1 MESPRVITTRG
12 LYVELLLPRGMRGS
26 AWVSHGKRYSSSF
39 LQGLG
44 GWDAIPF
51 LRSCR
56 GTRRTRTL
64 RFSLL
69 RGGERPGGHP
79 DVASG
84 GYSYLGCPWY
94 ATWCV
99 HGGAVS
105 SVVTSGCPK
114 RSEGGFPVGTRTVTD
129 SSSALPEEICGAPPL
144 LSEGRNEGEHC
155 LLALPQRPISSGI
168 RGRVSPR
175 AQPSQSRR

>member
-1 MESPRVITTRG
+1 MRRRLRRRPAPPRALTPKSTIWKAPGSSTRG
-12 LYVELLLPRGMRGS
+12 LTCSS
-26 AWVSHGKRYSSSF
+26 ASVWFHRVPHGKRYSSSY

-84 GYSYLGCPWY
+84 GYSYPGCPRY
-94 ATWCV
+94 ATWCARR
-99 HGGAVS
+99 GG
-105 SVVTSGCPK
+105 VV
-114 RSEGGFPVGTRTVTD
+114 RSDIRV
-129 SSSALPEEICGAPPL
+129 PEAK
-144 LSEGRNEGEHC
+144 
-155 LLALPQRPISSGI
+155 
-168 RGRVSPR
+168 RGRVPCRNEDGHQRLQRS
-175 AQPSQSRR
+175 AGGNMRRPAPE

>member
-1 MESPRVITTRG
+1 
-12 LYVELLLPRGMRGS
+12 MRRRLRRRPAPWKAPTPKSTIWKAPGS
-26 AWVSHGKRYSSSF
+26 DDSGALRLVPFGKTVLSFAQHGKRYSSSF

-69 RGGERPGGHP
+69 RCGERPGRHP

-84 GYSYLGCPWY
+84 GYSYPGCPRY
-94 ATWCV
+94 ATWCERR
-99 HGGAVS
+99 GG
-105 SVVTSGCPK
+105 VVRSDIRVPEAK
-114 RSEGGFPVGTRTVTD
+114 RGRVP
-129 SSSALPEEICGAPPL
+129 C
-144 LSEGRNEGEHC
+144 RNEDEHC
-155 LLALPQRPISSGI
+155 LLALPQRPISNGI
-168 RGRVSPR
+168 RGRVSLR
-175 AQPSQSRR
+175 AQPSRSRR